1 MLNIKSLLIFIISVT
16 IHYASCGFSQ
26 PLELVE
32 AFPNLTFTRPVFLTH
47 SNDGTDRIFVVE
59 QRGIIKVFPNDS
71 NITSPI
77 TFMDIQGRV
86 DDSGNEMGLLG
97 LAFHPDYSNNRYFY
111 IDYITTTSGVRKT
124 RISRFTTVAGNPNK
138 DDTNSE
144 LILLDITQPYT
155 NHNGGMIMFGLD
167 GYLYIGM
174 GDGGSGGDPQ
184 NNAQNL
190 QSLLGKILRINVDTT
205 VGSTNYGIPSTN
217 PFYGNPT
224 AGKEEIFSIGMRN
237 PWRFSQDPVSGNI
250 LCGDV
255 GQNAWEEIDLIEN
268 GDNYGWRCY
277 EGNHPYNT
285 SGCLPASNYTFPIK
299 EYANSGPDC
308 SVTGGYIYRG
318 TRRPELAGRYIY
330 ADYCSGKVWKLLY
343 QNGNVSEDQ
352 LLLTVPWSISSFGVD
367 QHNELY
373 VVRMDFSGSDS
384 RIYKFNLDSTVGI
397 GNGSSTMLKS
407 FSLEQNYPN
416 PFNPETNITNHTPKV
431 SHVKLRV
438 YDSIGR
444 VVRTLVNT
452 TQLAGS
458 HVVTLNG
465 RDDFD
470 YKVSS
475 GIYFYSFKSDDFKAT
490 KRMLLIK

>member
-1 MLNIKSLLIFIISVT
+1 MFKTKTLLIFIISVS

-26 PLELVE
+26 SLELVE
-32 AFPNLTFTRPVFLTH
+32 AFPNLAFTRPMFLTH

-59 QRGIIKVFPNDS
+59 QRGIIRVFPNDS
-71 NITSPI
+71 NVSSTT
-77 TFMDIQGRV
+77 TFMDIQGKV
-86 DDSGNEMGLLG
+86 DDTGNEMGLLG
-97 LAFHPDYSNNRYFY
+97 LAFHPNYSSNRYFY
-111 IDYITTTSGVRKT
+111 VDYTNTTGGVRKT
-124 RISRFTTVAGNPNK
+124 RISRFTTMVGNPNQA
-138 DDTNSE
+138 DTSSE
-144 LILLDITQPYT
+144 LILMEITQPYT
-155 NHNGGMIMFGLD
+155 NHNGGMILFGLD

-205 VGSTNYGIPSTN
+205 VGSTNYGIPATN
-217 PFYGNPT
+217 PFYGNPI

-237 PWRFSQDPVSGNI
+237 PWRFSQDPVSGDI
-250 LCGDV
+250 WCGDV

-285 SGCLPASNYTFPIK
+285 SGCLPASNYTSPIK
-299 EYANSGPDC
+299 EYANSSPDC

-330 ADYCSGKVWKLLY
+330 ADYCSGKIWKFLY

-352 LLLTVPWSISSFGVD
+352 LLLTAPWSISSFGVD

-373 VVRMDFSGSDS
+373 VIRMDFSGSNS
-384 RIYKFNLDSTVGI
+384 RIYKFSSDSSVGI
-397 GNGSSTMLKS
+397 GNLGSSIPKS

-416 PFNPETNITNHTPKV
+416 PFNPETNIAYHIPKL
-431 SHVKLRV
+431 SNIKLIV

-444 VVRTLVNT
+444 EIRTLVNT

-458 HVVTLNG
+458 YEVRWNG
-465 RDDFD
+465 KDDFGN
-470 YKVSS
+470 KVSS